1 VATLQEVEATLERA
15 MDTRKCNGKQCLTCA
30 TPESIKCKNCLAT
43 EACATG
49 CFGCQWTRKIGRG
62 GV

>member
-1 VATLQEVEATLERA
+1 MKLADAIATQERA
-15 MDTRKCNGKQCLTCA
+15 FDTRKCNGKQCLTCN

-49 CFGCQWTRKIGRG
+49 CLGCQWTRRKGA
-62 GV
+62 